1 MSKLFDDEFMDDAIG
16 VAVLLVAVMFGVSF
30 GAMVVIAAFNWFE
43 LIRGLVQ

>member
-16 VAVLLVAVMFGVSF
+16 VAALLVAVMLGISF

-43 LIRGLVQ
+43 FLKGLVQ